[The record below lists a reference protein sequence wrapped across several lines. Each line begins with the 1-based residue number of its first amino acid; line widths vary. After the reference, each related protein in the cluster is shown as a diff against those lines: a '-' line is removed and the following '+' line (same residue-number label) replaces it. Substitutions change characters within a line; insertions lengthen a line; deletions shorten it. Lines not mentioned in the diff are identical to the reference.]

1 MLGTEQEVFVEWFET
16 VPRVLAD
23 GKFRTYSGCEVMG
36 RETGLPLPVA
46 FSGLSPLGPS
56 RFD

>member
-46 FSGLSPLGPS
+46 FSGSQPS
-56 RFD
+56 GALTF

>member
-23 GKFRTYSGCEVMG
+23 GKFRTYSGFEVMG

-46 FSGLSPLGPS
+46 FSGSQPS
-56 RFD
+56 GALTF